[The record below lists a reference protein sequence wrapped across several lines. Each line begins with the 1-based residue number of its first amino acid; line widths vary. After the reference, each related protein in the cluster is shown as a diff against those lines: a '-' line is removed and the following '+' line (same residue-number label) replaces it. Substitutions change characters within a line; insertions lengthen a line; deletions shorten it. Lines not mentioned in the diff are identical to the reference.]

1 MSLGDAV
8 LPNRTKQ
15 ITSRE
20 IPAPLHSALLSAPLH
35 SLQTL
40 LHALMRGKEARIR
53 ILDGSLVALQ
63 RLQGDTSFEDCLF
76 ITLAFAI
83 LSILSLSLK
92 ETSFS

>member
-1 MSLGDAV
+1 MPTAD
-8 LPNRTKQ
+8 RTKQ
-15 ITSRE
+15 ITSPRE
-20 IPAPLHSALLSAPLH
+20 IPAPLHSALLSNPLH

-63 RLQGDTSFEDCLF
+63 RLQGDTRFEDCHF
-76 ITLAFAI
+76 TLAFAI
-83 LSILSLSLK
+83 FYSILSLSLK